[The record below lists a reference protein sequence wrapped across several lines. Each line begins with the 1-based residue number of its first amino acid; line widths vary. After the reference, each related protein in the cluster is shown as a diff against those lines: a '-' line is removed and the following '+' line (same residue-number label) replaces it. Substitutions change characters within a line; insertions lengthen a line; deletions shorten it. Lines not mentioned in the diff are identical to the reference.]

1 MKPDTP
7 DRPPSQNSAGALPGC
22 RCQAANNRASAPED
36 AVGNR
41 AMQPNSVAIEAAA
54 VAWLCERD
62 EGFAP
67 ARATAFAAWS
77 AADPRHRLAVAKV
90 ERGLDL
96 LRELPAAR
104 SSVEARLARRREAS
118 VVAPRPSRLSAWA
131 WPAGLAA
138 ALLLGLFFWRF
149 PLERTAEV
157 RTVVASSVAPAR
169 DILGDGSVVN
179 VNTQGKLE
187 VQLGARERRVTLA
200 RGEAHFEVKADPTR
214 PFIVVAGG
222 VTVRAVGTIFAV
234 RLSGETVEV
243 LVEEGKVSVAPATLP
258 SPVAAVPAPEATAA
272 PLVYAG
278 ERAVVARAD
287 PAAAPRIEKMDPPAM
302 SAALQWHRR
311 VAVFNDTPL
320 HEVIAQFNRRNVAQ
334 VVLADADLGTRR
346 FGGALALDQ
355 VEALVRML
363 EREGGI
369 TVERRSDREIVLR
382 RAQ

>member
-22 RCQAANNRASAPED
+22 QCQAANKRASAPEGI
-36 AVGNR
+36 AGNR
-41 AMQPNSVAIEAAA
+41 DMQPNSVAIEAAA

-67 ARATAFAAWS
+67 DRAVAFAAWS
-77 AADPRHRLAVAKV
+77 AAEPQHRLAVAKV

-104 SSVEARLARRREAS
+104 SSVEARVAGRREAS
-118 VVAPRPSRLSAWA
+118 VVAPRPNRLSAWA

-138 ALLLGLFFWRF
+138 AFLLGLFFWRF

-222 VTVRAVGTIFAV
+222 VTVRAVGTMFVV

-243 LVEEGKVSVAPATLP
+243 LVEEGKVSVAPATPP
-258 SPVAAVPAPEATAA
+258 SAAAVPAPEATAA

-320 HEVIAQFNRRNVAQ
+320 HEVIAQFNRRNAVQ

-355 VEALVRML
+355 VEALVRLL

-369 TVERRSDREIVLR
+369 TVERHGDREIVLR

>member
-22 RCQAANNRASAPED
+22 QCQAANKRASAPED

-41 AMQPNSVAIEAAA
+41 DMQPNSVAVEAAA

-67 ARATAFAAWS
+67 DRAVAFAAWS
-77 AADPRHRLAVAKV
+77 AAEPQHRLAVAKV

-104 SSVEARLARRREAS
+104 SSVEARLARRHEAS
-118 VVAPRPSRLSAWA
+118 AVAPRRSHISAWA

-222 VTVRAVGTIFAV
+222 VTVRAVGTMFAV

-320 HEVIAQFNRRNVAQ
+320 HEVIAQFNRRNAVQ

>member
-1 MKPDTP
+1 M
-7 DRPPSQNSAGALPGC
+7 
-22 RCQAANNRASAPED
+22 
-36 AVGNR
+36 
-41 AMQPNSVAIEAAA
+41 
-54 VAWLCERD
+54 
-62 EGFAP
+62 
-67 ARATAFAAWS
+67 
-77 AADPRHRLAVAKV
+77 
-90 ERGLDL
+90 
-96 LRELPAAR
+96 
-104 SSVEARLARRREAS
+104 
-118 VVAPRPSRLSAWA
+118 
-131 WPAGLAA
+131 
-138 ALLLGLFFWRF
+138 LLGLFFWRF

-222 VTVRAVGTIFAV
+222 VTVRAVGTMFAV